1 MITNGKILME
11 QAIWQK
17 IIKHMY
23 EPGDVEILSSNLR
36 LLSSSK
42 PAKTPKGSF
51 NFATENRADSRKKS
65 RDPKPKKR
73 GRTNSFQSTQVISHK
88 INFTEFLE
96 TILDFQLGEHE
107 KFLGKFMNLFKQI
120 DSDCDG
126 IVTSQQFIQ
135 LYQSMNIDFQLDQSK
150 FNKEIDNFLDILD
163 PYQCEKI
170 TLSDIVQLFSSYKVD
185 IMDFKKQTNLH
196 IISEK
201 VGSIEESHFNSKNFH
216 VPDEASPTKDE
227 EKINHDIM
235 ALEKELYAA

>member
-73 GRTNSFQSTQVISHK
+73 GRTNSFQST
-88 INFTEFLE
+88 
-96 TILDFQLGEHE
+96 
-107 KFLGKFMNLFKQI
+107 
-120 DSDCDG
+120 
-126 IVTSQQFIQ
+126 
-135 LYQSMNIDFQLDQSK
+135 
-150 FNKEIDNFLDILD
+150 
-163 PYQCEKI
+163 
-170 TLSDIVQLFSSYKVD
+170 
-185 IMDFKKQTNLH
+185 
-196 IISEK
+196 
-201 VGSIEESHFNSKNFH
+201 
-216 VPDEASPTKDE
+216 
-227 EKINHDIM
+227 
-235 ALEKELYAA
+235 